1 MLEFHIPS
9 PVFNNYGCHG
19 SPNNSANFIKDNVP
33 RQIEAPISPPPL
45 PGIPR
50 AFDCAG
56 GEFEP
61 DLSLHSQDTISPLL
75 ANNSFKRIFK
85 RSLKMP

>member
-1 MLEFHIPS
+1 M
-9 PVFNNYGCHG
+9 VVM
-19 SPNNSANFIKDNVP
+19 VP
-33 RQIEAPISPPPL
+33 RIILQILSKIMYPVKSKLQYPPPPL